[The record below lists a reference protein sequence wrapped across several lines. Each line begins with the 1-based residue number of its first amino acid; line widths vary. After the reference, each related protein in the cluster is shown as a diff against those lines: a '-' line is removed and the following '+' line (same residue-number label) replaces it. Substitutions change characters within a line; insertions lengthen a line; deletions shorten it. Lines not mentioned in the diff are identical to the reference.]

1 LRIAYIA
8 TAFFLSSSFSVFAA
22 APMESTPIDPASAAL
37 TSPTSASQ
45 AALLPK
51 DHPLL
56 GVWKWVTPNSDCS
69 ENYEFKSNGRMVF
82 SSGAEEGISEIEV
95 TLKPSANHFYRFTN
109 KVIADNGKKDCRGEP
124 GKAGVT
130 SVIYVYFL
138 PTSNQ
143 MKMCYKETSD
153 SCFGPLTRQ

>member
-1 LRIAYIA
+1 MRIAYLA
-8 TAFFLSSSFSVFAA
+8 TAFLLSSSLSAVAA
-22 APMESTPIDPASAAL
+22 APTESTSTNSTSAASA
-37 TSPTSASQ
+37 SQTSASQ
-45 AALLPK
+45 PALLPK

-69 ENYEFKSNGRMVF
+69 ETYEFKSNSRMVF

-95 TLKPSANHFYRFTN
+95 TLKPSVNNFYRFTN

-138 PTSNQ
+138 PTNNQ